1 MNFIIHLIFLTGLIS
16 FPHSSDI
23 MVSQGSVKFYLDYAV
38 FDAASGVKKLEF
50 YYLVELRGFKS
61 DTSGHKILRYY
72 FFLESNGKKPVRQSW
87 KQHISSRDG
96 QNYLIDQLSLLV
108 TSGKYHVRFVIE
120 DSLDAAKGVI
130 DTVITVPKSDTLA
143 PFSASDIEFLW
154 NVSKD
159 TIPDFFKYG
168 LSFIPNP
175 VRSYSP
181 QKDTLLYFY
190 EIYSKDTCTLV
201 LNSLIY
207 REDGTPV
214 LRSSPE
220 IIKVDRKHVGI
231 GAILLD
237 GINDEGE
244 YTLVLDFTD
253 LSHKRHIQV
262 ETPFYYTFGEKE
274 ISPELID
281 YISFIDYIA
290 SPKELRK
297 YHQIKDEKAKYLFLK
312 KFWAKRDPNP
322 KTSQNEFLQEFIARV
337 KEADRKYTRFHK
349 KGRYTDR
356 GRILIKYGEP
366 DEIKRISMEGPRPDM
381 EKWYYYDENWVF
393 IFADIQNNG
402 DYKLVYS
409 SNKDEPGLP
418 DWRRYISE
426 EEIRGQ

>member
-1 MNFIIHLIFLTGLIS
+1 MSFIIHLIFLTGLIS
-16 FPHSSDI
+16 FPHSSSI
-23 MVSQGSVKFYLDYAV
+23 MVSRGDVRFYLDRAV
-38 FDAASGVKKLEF
+38 FDVTPGIKKLEF
-50 YYLVELRGFKS
+50 YYLVELQGFGS
-61 DTSGHKILRYY
+61 DTSGQKTVRYN
-72 FFLESNGKKPVRQSW
+72 FWLESRGKKPVTQSW
-87 KQHISSRDG
+87 KQHISSKTG

-108 TSGKYHVRFVIE
+108 APGKYHVRFVVE
-120 DSLDAAKGVI
+120 DSVKATKGII
-130 DTVITVPKSDTLA
+130 DTVMVVPTSDTSSSFA
-143 PFSASDIEFLW
+143 ASDIEFLW
-154 NVSKD
+154 SVTKD

-190 EIYSKDTCTLV
+190 EIYSKDTCTAV
-201 LNSLIY
+201 LNALIY
-207 REDGTPV
+207 REDGTPI
-214 LRSSPE
+214 LRNSPE
-220 IIKVDRKHVGI
+220 IIKVVKKHAGI
-231 GAILLD
+231 GAILLE

-253 LSHKRHIQV
+253 LTHKKHIQI
-262 ETPFYYTFGEKE
+262 EAPFYYTFGEKE
-274 ISPELID
+274 ISPKLMD

-290 SPKELRK
+290 SPQELRK
-297 YHQIKDEKAKYLFLK
+297 YRHIKDEKAKYLFLK

-322 KTSQNEFLQEFIARV
+322 KTPQNEFLEEFIARV
-337 KEADRKYTRFHK
+337 KEADRKYSRFHK

-381 EKWYYYDENWVF
+381 EKWYYYSENWIF

-409 SNKDEPGLP
+409 TNKNEPGLP

>member
-16 FPHSSDI
+16 FPHASNI
-23 MVSQGSVKFYLDYAV
+23 IVSQGPIRFYLDHAV
-38 FDAASGVKKLEF
+38 FNEAPGIKKLEF
-50 YYLVELRGFKS
+50 YYLVELQGFSS
-61 DTSGHKILRYY
+61 DTSGQRTITYN
-72 FFLESNGKKPVRQSW
+72 FFLESKGKKPVEQHW
-87 KQHISSRDG
+87 KQHVSARTG

-108 TSGKYHVRFVIE
+108 TSGEYHVRFVVE
-120 DSLDAAKGVI
+120 DSLNGSKGVI
-130 DTVITVPKSDTLA
+130 DTTISISHGDTSA
-143 PFSASDIEFLW
+143 PLLTSDIEFLW
-154 NVSKD
+154 NVTKD

-190 EIYSKDTCTLV
+190 EIYSKDTCTAV
-201 LNSLIY
+201 LNALIY
-207 REDGTPV
+207 REDGTPI
-214 LRSSPE
+214 LRNSPE
-220 IIKVDRKHVGI
+220 VIKIDKKHVGV

-244 YTLVLDFTD
+244 YSLVLDFTD
-253 LSHKRHIQV
+253 LSHKKHVQI
-262 ETPFYYTFGEKE
+262 EAPFYYTFGEKE
-274 ISPELID
+274 ISPELMD

-290 SPKELRK
+290 SPTELKK

-312 KFWAKRDPNP
+312 KFWARRDPDP
-322 KTSQNEFLQEFIARV
+322 KTPENEFLEEFIARV

-366 DEIKRISMEGPRPDM
+366 DEIKRVSMEGPRPDM
-381 EKWYYYDENWVF
+381 EKWYYYNENWVF

-402 DYKLVYS
+402 DYKLIYS
-409 SNKDEPGLP
+409 TNKDEPGLP
-418 DWRRYISE
+418 DWKRYISE